1 MRRWIKSK
9 HTVSGLAFGIFL
21 SALALALAGGMKI
34 YGAGTGMQEQA
45 EVYQEEEL
53 EEKETNEEA
62 AEQQEEEG
70 IQFYLKQQT
79 SSDIDTYSF
88 DNSATLPVSNVR
100 YDKFLSK
107 TGGSGT
113 TSTPNMGMG
122 IKYIEGDDKNVDGGG
137 KWRYVY
143 CVEFKKDCPIGGL
156 GMEFIGWNNRKI
168 AYAMYYGALYY
179 GYPCRFGPYSTGDWQ
194 MDYFVTQVAIH
205 ILNGEYTLAAAR
217 NGMNQSNATT
227 AEKNL
232 AYDRIEKIVNGANNS
247 NNYGGFTGDGWL
259 NMDQAKFSLNGYSD
273 SWQLINGNYLSGGT
287 FHGVFTSYYGYDFR
301 EQLTGYEIS
310 VPQGAYVEKSGKETY
325 SDFRVGIP
333 EKQYKRWQLTGKKI
347 PVTVTASIPRYWGA
361 GIYRCKAASNFQDV
375 CLLTWDGSGGTTK
388 MEQTANLN
396 IPQVT
401 ADLTIYKKDQN
412 DGSSLKGAKFSLW
425 GYEDNAYS
433 KKIGEFEDMQDGS
446 YQLKNIA
453 YTDTE
458 DGWFLIREE
467 EPPEHYSAKYQLKN
481 SKDEEEYQKYGGRQ
495 VRMNENGFYS
505 PWIEEPEVFCD
516 EKAASGMH
524 VAVKK
529 YDGKTKEVLPD
540 AEFQVFPWIQ
550 ENGTYSTVPEQTLI
564 FNSESRQYETV
575 QMLKADG
582 KNQGKF
588 LIRETKVPA
597 HYSGRWQQEI
607 TVTEAGT
614 TDLVLEAY
622 NYPERKFTIWK
633 KIRADEVVW
642 NHGTPTFFFRISGK
656 DLDGIQRW
664 YQCMIHF
671 TKESVKEQE
680 YLVGKAEV
688 NGIPAG
694 QYQVEE
700 LPLTARY
707 ILTDASSSDPNVTV
721 KNTLLDT
728 VNGIQKIRSEI
739 TADLTL
745 EDGSVIFENRKV
757 FFDEYSHD
765 DVEVNHLKASE
776 EKNGKKQ

>member
-21 SALALALAGGMKI
+21 SALALAGGMKI

-247 NNYGGFTGDGWL
+247 NNYGGLTGDGWL
-259 NMDQAKFSLNGYSD
+259 NMDQAKFSLTGYSD

-425 GYEDNAYS
+425 GYEGNAYS

-516 EKAASGMH
+516 EKAASGM
-524 VAVKK
+524 
-529 YDGKTKEVLPD
+529 LNP
-540 AEFQVFPWIQ
+540 
-550 ENGTYSTVPEQTLI
+550 
-564 FNSESRQYETV
+564 
-575 QMLKADG
+575 
-582 KNQGKF
+582 
-588 LIRETKVPA
+588 
-597 HYSGRWQQEI
+597 
-607 TVTEAGT
+607 
-614 TDLVLEAY
+614 
-622 NYPERKFTIWK
+622 
-633 KIRADEVVW
+633 
-642 NHGTPTFFFRISGK
+642 
-656 DLDGIQRW
+656 
-664 YQCMIHF
+664 
-671 TKESVKEQE
+671 
-680 YLVGKAEV
+680 
-688 NGIPAG
+688 
-694 QYQVEE
+694 
-700 LPLTARY
+700 
-707 ILTDASSSDPNVTV
+707 
-721 KNTLLDT
+721 
-728 VNGIQKIRSEI
+728 
-739 TADLTL
+739 
-745 EDGSVIFENRKV
+745 FE
-757 FFDEYSHD
+757 
-765 DVEVNHLKASE
+765 
-776 EKNGKKQ
+776 